1 MEKSCYNAAMT
12 KARAMYGRRLHTEQY
27 KELLRCGNVNDIAE
41 YLKNQTGYGRYLSA
55 LPQGNVHRGQLE
67 SLLRRSLAE
76 RFLRLWQYDRKDG
89 VLGFYMKEREIAS
102 IVEAANAVVS
112 GDVTQMIADLPL
124 YIKRH
129 LNIPVD
135 ELGNVRT
142 RADLAKVLKDTPYA
156 NAWTKATA
164 DGTLNP
170 SRLEQVM
177 LKSHYTELLAYA
189 NKLGKGGKE
198 LSEIIRAEMGI
209 RNFVLIYRL
218 KVFFHYTPEQILPYL
233 LEAAGGYDLAALQK
247 IAQSCDKDQLMQL
260 FVKTYCKS
268 EDPTEY
274 PEGMGKRAVE
284 KICRHELSFSTS
296 PSVALYSYMRLA
308 QDEVEDIITITEGV
322 RYQVKAQNLKPL
334 LFTKTAREAI
344 G

>member
-1 MEKSCYNAAMT
+1 MEKSCYRAAMT
-12 KARAMYGRRLHTEQY
+12 KARAMYGRRFSTEQY
-27 KELLRCGNVNDIAE
+27 KELMRCANVNDIAE
-41 YLKNQTGYGRYLSA
+41 YLQSQTDYGKYLTA

-67 SLLRRSLAE
+67 SLLRRSLSE

-89 VLGFYMKEREIAS
+89 VLGFYMKEQEIAT
-102 IVEAANAVVS
+102 IVAAANAVVT

-142 RADLAKVLKDTPYA
+142 FADLARFLRNTPYA
-156 NAWTKATA
+156 DAWNKATA

-177 LKSHYTELLAYA
+177 LKSHYAALLAYA
-189 NKLGKGGKE
+189 DKLGKEGKA
-198 LSEIIRAEMGI
+198 LADIIRSEMGI

-233 LEAAGGYDLAALQK
+233 LETAGGYDLADLKK
-247 IAQSCDKDQLMQL
+247 IAEECDKEQLMQL
-260 FVKTYCKS
+260 FIKTYCRS
-268 EDPTEY
+268 EEPSEY
-274 PEGMGKRAVE
+274 PEGMGKRALNR
-284 KICRHELSFSTS
+284 ICRHTLSFSTS

-308 QDEVEDIITITEGV
+308 KDEVEDIITITEGV

-334 LFTKTAREAI
+334 LFTQTAREAI